1 MSNYKGIIHYSLFF
15 VHYPAVI
22 NLVYPELQLVW
33 WLYGMMVLD
42 FVIDYVKGR
51 TIKLKFTF
59 EKMKATFLKTVQY
72 TSFLMLLWCLIN
84 VMKQD
89 ASRVILV
96 MNGAYSLLIVIESK
110 SIGENIRDMSP
121 DSNFS
126 RVVLGP
132 FLSLLDTFIKKK
144 TDDNS
149 KIDKTNTAVNEK
161 PAV

>member
-1 MSNYKGIIHYSLFF
+1 MNNYKSIFHYSLFF
-15 VHYPAVI
+15 AHYPAVI

-42 FVIDYVKGR
+42 FVIDYIKGR